1 MKRLLIVDDER
12 IEREGIKML
21 LKNMGQELEILEASN
36 GKLAYQM
43 LKSQEVDL
51 LLTDIKMP
59 FMSGLDLVKMVR
71 DLNPDMQIAIFSGF
85 GEFTYAQ
92 EAIKYGVTDYILKPV
107 KPQEF
112 RQTIG
117 RMLDNCRQ
125 KEEEEEE
132 KRNNTYFWYKYS
144 LQKYLFTGKSE
155 YIEKLLGG
163 GVQGG
168 ADRKHNI
175 SNIQNIM
182 LLNTDTNFF
191 EEHGKELV
199 EQLQK
204 DMGRKIE
211 YLDLNMNQMLLLF
224 YRSATDNYPRIAKVI
239 SDMIQNSYGVKCY
252 IAVSKILHNQGEY
265 PKAYQDLE
273 NQMENKFYCP
283 DKTIFLHEEE
293 NEQNIQGEQR
303 TDYQKR
309 IKESIKL
316 KDIAHLWDNYEKLKK
331 QIREESMDSQMY
343 VKFIFSEVVKDLYE
357 EMQAIGSNRM
367 KEAVEAIYQAGSLSS
382 ICKITEKCIQEFE
395 KKSMQTENG
404 VRSDIDQVKKY
415 IAYHVDED
423 LSIDKLAAKVYLSQ
437 GYLSYIFKKETGMN
451 LSRYIKQCRME
462 KAKELLKTTNM
473 KIVQICQKVGFSNV
487 SYFCQSFREYCGIS
501 PDKFRKG
508 EVEDEEVV

>member
-1 MKRLLIVDDER
+1 MKKLLIVDDER

-21 LKNMGQELEILEASN
+21 LRTMDEELEILEASN

-43 LKSQEVDL
+43 LKNQKVDL

-59 FMSGLDLVKMVR
+59 FMSGLDLVKLVR
-71 DLNPDMQIAIFSGF
+71 ELNPDMQIAIFSGF

-112 RQTIG
+112 RQTMKA
-117 RMLDNCRQ
+117 MLENCRR

-132 KRNNTYFWYKYS
+132 KRNNTYFLYKYS
-144 LQKYLFTGKSE
+144 LQRYLFTGKSE
-155 YIEKLLGG
+155 YIEKIAGEEAAG
-163 GVQGG
+163 S
-168 ADRKHNI
+168 DKKHNI
-175 SNIQNIM
+175 SNIQNMM
-182 LLNTDTNFF
+182 LLDIDTSFF
-191 EEHGKELV
+191 EEHGKELA

-211 YLDLNMNQMLLLF
+211 YLNLNMHQMLLIF
-224 YRSATDNYPRIAKVI
+224 FRSATDNYPRIAKVI
-239 SDMIQNSYGVKCY
+239 SDMIQGRYGVKCY
-252 IAVSKILHNQGEY
+252 IAVSKILRGPEEY

-273 NQMENKFYCP
+273 TQMENKFYCS
-283 DKTIFLHEEE
+283 DKTIFLYEEE

-303 TDYQKR
+303 TDYQKK

-316 KDIAHLWDNYEKLKK
+316 KDITHLWDYYEKLLA
-331 QIREESMDSQMY
+331 QIRAESMDSQMY
-343 VKFIFSEVVKDLYE
+343 VKFIFSELVRDLYE
-357 EMQAIGSNRM
+357 EMQALGSSRM
-367 KEAVEAIYQAGSLSS
+367 KEAVEAIYQAGNLSG
-382 ICKITEKCIQEFE
+382 ICKITEECIQEFE

-415 IAYHVDED
+415 IAYHVNED
-423 LSIDKLAAKVYLSQ
+423 LSIDKLASKVYLSQ

-473 KIVQICQKVGFSNV
+473 KIVQICERVGFSNV

-501 PDKFRKG
+501 PDKYRKG
-508 EVEDEEVV
+508 EIEDEEVE